1 MIANGI
7 IDKDLKILIST
18 RWVSDA
24 ILDDNVGFVT
34 SDKSNPE
41 SPQRALIQNQLN
53 APVIENT
60 PVITSEKTPNLPI
73 NTDKLGKVREN
84 MMVLK
89 STFMNEI
96 YELKKEISLSRS
108 LDDRNESKEPEN
120 SHTTN
125 VLETKLVF
133 LEKENSVLRS
143 ELEIKQKIIDSLI
156 ETNISLFKSI
166 RDPSSVVIQDSTS
179 ADSKI

>member
-24 ILDDNVGFVT
+24 ILDDNVDFVT

-60 PVITSEKTPNLPI
+60 PVITSEKTPKLPI

-84 MMVLK
+84 MMALK

-96 YELKKEISLSRS
+96 YELKKELSLSRS
-108 LDDRNESKEPEN
+108 LDDRNESKEPDKIVILPTFWRLN
-120 SHTTN
+120 LYFLKKKIQFYVRS
-125 VLETKLVF
+125 LKLN
-133 LEKENSVLRS
+133 K
-143 ELEIKQKIIDSLI
+143 K
-156 ETNISLFKSI
+156 
-166 RDPSSVVIQDSTS
+166 
-179 ADSKI
+179 

>member
-24 ILDDNVGFVT
+24 ILDDNVDFVT

-60 PVITSEKTPNLPI
+60 PVITSEKTP
-73 NTDKLGKVREN
+73 
-84 MMVLK
+84 
-89 STFMNEI
+89 
-96 YELKKEISLSRS
+96 
-108 LDDRNESKEPEN
+108 
-120 SHTTN
+120 
-125 VLETKLVF
+125 
-133 LEKENSVLRS
+133 
-143 ELEIKQKIIDSLI
+143 
-156 ETNISLFKSI
+156 
-166 RDPSSVVIQDSTS
+166 
-179 ADSKI
+179 

>member
-18 RWVSDA
+18 CWVSDA
-24 ILDDNVGFVT
+24 ILDDNVDFVT
-34 SDKSNPE
+34 SKSNSE
-41 SPQRALIQNQLN
+41 SPQRVLIQNQLN

-84 MMVLK
+84 MMALK

-96 YELKKEISLSRS
+96 YELKKG
-108 LDDRNESKEPEN
+108 N
-120 SHTTN
+120 
-125 VLETKLVF
+125 
-133 LEKENSVLRS
+133 
-143 ELEIKQKIIDSLI
+143 III
-156 ETNISLFKSI
+156 TIA
-166 RDPSSVVIQDSTS
+166 R
-179 ADSKI
+179 